1 MPYTLFFNGK
11 AIEIFL
17 SYVKQWKILG
27 TGHNVARKWEFIVPV
42 VIQNGFTP
50 CGFGSLEDN
59 Q

>member
-1 MPYTLFFNGK
+1 MLNNG
-11 AIEIFL
+11 
-17 SYVKQWKILG
+17 KILG
-27 TGHNVARKWEFIVPV
+27 TRRNVARKWEFIVPA